1 MHSARLSAR
10 SAGDPG
16 SSRGTGRRGSAR
28 FGGMQPV
35 VSRAAANLVEVSSPI
50 LSETKQPQPLW
61 HQTLAPAFCLP
72 REHCS
77 GHQEVDREARIAVE
91 AAAAAKAEAER
102 LKQAEAD
109 AAHDKQQNSAVVL
122 AKQLGVLPSPVEKA
136 RVSLRIFT
144 HRQSVFR
151 SHSFLVG
158 SETGGLTEKLGRIP
172 IQVSHTSGME
182 LKGGVVVS

>member
-28 FGGMQPV
+28 FSGMQPV

-77 GHQEVDREARIAVE
+77 GHQEARIAVE